1 MLEDLFYGNLHPCDL
16 DSRRDPRIRPLM
28 QNLADAEDALGSTL
42 DGTGKKQLDAFANA
56 NADLNLLMMKLAF
69 EDGFRIAAGLAADLY
84 AARYHSNGRQPPG
97 QGRG

>member
-28 QNLADAEDALGSTL
+28 QKLSDAEDDLRLTL
-42 DGTGKKQLDAFANA
+42 DGADKKKLDAFSNA

-69 EDGFRIAAGLAADLY
+69 EDGFRIAAGLALELY
-84 AARYHSNGRQPPG
+84 TAQQRQKS
-97 QGRG
+97 QENKKECH